1 MSDFASRLVTW
12 HQSNGRHDLPWQNT
26 RDPYRIWL
34 SEIML
39 QQTQVETVIPYYA
52 RFLDRFPDLATLAAA
67 SVDDVLGLWSGLG
80 YYARGRNLHKAAQA
94 IATLH
99 HGRFPVDADTIAT
112 LPGIG
117 RSTAAAIAAFAF
129 GQRRAILDGNVKR
142 VLCRVFGVE
151 GFPGTS
157 AVETRLWAL
166 AESLLP
172 QPDDESSDAV
182 IATYIQAQMDLG
194 ATLCTRT
201 RPACERCPFA
211 ADCVALQTGRVGVL
225 PTPRPKKAIP
235 KRHTRV
241 ALIIAENCVL
251 LERRPP
257 TGIWGGLLVL
267 PEMPDSLADS
277 APGSEPDHAWLQR
290 SFGLASATVT
300 RLAPVKHAFTHFHL
314 EIAPVRFDVEHA
326 APILGEAIQVW
337 LSLDS
342 LAGAGLPA
350 PVQRILEAVARRD
363 LFSAG

>member
-1 MSDFASRLVTW
+1 MSDFAAKIVEW
-12 HQSNGRHDLPWQNT
+12 HQDNGRHDLPWQNT

-39 QQTQVETVIPYYA
+39 QQTQVETVIPYYT
-52 RFLDRFPDLATLAAA
+52 RFLDRFPDIASLAMA

-80 YYARGRNLHKAAQA
+80 YYARGRNLHKAAQI
-94 IATLH
+94 IATQH
-99 HGRFPVDADTIAT
+99 DGRFPVDADTIVM
-112 LPGIG
+112 LPGVG

-151 GFPGTS
+151 GFPGTRM
-157 AVETRLWAL
+157 VETQLWAL

-172 QPDDESSDAV
+172 EADDKSPDAT

-194 ATLCTRT
+194 ATVCTRA
-201 RPACERCPFA
+201 RPACTRCPFA
-211 ADCVALQTGRVGVL
+211 SHCIALQSGRVSAL
-225 PTPRPKKAIP
+225 PTPRPKKIIP
-235 KRHTRV
+235 KRRTRV
-241 ALIIAENCVL
+241 ALIIADNQVL

-257 TGIWGGLLVL
+257 TGIWGGLLGL
-267 PEMPDSLADS
+267 PELPESPPHAPLDVDSERD
-277 APGSEPDHAWLQR
+277 WVQR
-290 SFGLASATVT
+290 RYGATCSTAT
-300 RLAPVKHAFTHFHL
+300 RLASVQHAFTHFHL
-314 EIAPVRFDVEHA
+314 EIEPVRFDLERA
-326 APILGEAIQVW
+326 TPMLGDNTALW

-350 PVQRILEAVARRD
+350 PLQRILATIARHD